1 MLGEGRWWLSKDG
14 KKGRRELSSVESQQN
29 VLSEHSIK
37 TLPWGGGGREHRQSQ
52 VLLSPVM
59 EKLKSFPIFF
69 FRTSVKQEAPGGLWA
84 QRRPDWAQI

>member
-37 TLPWGGGGREHRQSQ
+37 TLPWGGWQRAQAEPGAAVSCHGEAK
-52 VLLSPVM
+52 VLSH
-59 EKLKSFPIFF
+59 FF
-69 FRTSVKQEAPGGLWA
+69 FPDFSETGGPRRVVGTEAA
-84 QRRPDWAQI
+84 